1 MVQGHIRGLS
11 LYYADG
17 VERMEI
23 WINKKKAYP
32 LPFKLGIRVPIRLR
46 VGAHV
51 YHAGLRSTENND
63 YVWICSD
70 LIDDKGK
77 KARLTKVLQKNSFN
91 KNNVICLS
99 IEKDIISISRV
110 Q

>member
-32 LPFKLGIRVPIRLR
+32 LPFKLGKRVPIHLR

-51 YHAGLRSTENND
+51 YLAGLRSTENND
-63 YVWICSD
+63 YVWICSNLKND
-70 LIDDKGK
+70 SGED
-77 KARLTKVLQKNSFN
+77 ARLTEVLKKNGF
-91 KNNVICLS
+91 KINNLINIS
-99 IEKDIISISRV
+99 IKKDIIIISHA